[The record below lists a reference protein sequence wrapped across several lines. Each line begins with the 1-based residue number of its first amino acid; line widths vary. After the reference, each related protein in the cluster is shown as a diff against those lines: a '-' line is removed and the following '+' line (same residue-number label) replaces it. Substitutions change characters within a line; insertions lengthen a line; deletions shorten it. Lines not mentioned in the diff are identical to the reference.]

1 MLIPVSIE
9 ALLLGAAPDKSVVVL
24 RPYVDTSE
32 EPRVLPIY
40 IGMPEALAISMAIEG
55 KTKERPQTHD
65 LTMDLVDCLGGKIT
79 SAIIDRV
86 DGMTFYARL
95 VVEQD
100 GTTYEVDARP
110 SDALAL
116 CLRMRAPMYVESP
129 VFIAASIPFNAQHD
143 DFKER
148 ELEAFHE
155 YIENIDPEDFKR

>member
-24 RPYVDTSE
+24 RPFVDADA

-40 IGMPEALAISMAIEG
+40 IGMPEALAISLAIEG
-55 KTKERPQTHD
+55 KSKERPQTHD
-65 LTMDLVDCLGGKIT
+65 LTLDAIDALGGKIT
-79 SAIIDRV
+79 GMVIDRV
-86 DGMTFYARL
+86 DGLTFFARL
-95 VVEQD
+95 IVEQD
-100 GTTYEVDARP
+100 GTVYEIDARP

-116 CLRMRAPMYVESP
+116 SLRAKAPMYVESP

-143 DFKER
+143 DIRER
-148 ELEAFHE
+148 EIEAFHE